1 MISSLVLNSK
11 NDIAF
16 FYGEPLG
23 FEPKWASID
32 MELGELY
39 IVGNEDNDE
48 MRPHK
53 LDKIDEFVYLRLHE
67 RRKVL
72 LVQVEKND
80 IRKPVATHEV
90 PLMVPGQPWEQ
101 EKYDDR
107 MNPKLPPH
115 LQGRKKKI
123 K

>member
-23 FEPKWASID
+23 YTPKWASID

-90 PLMVPGQPWEQ
+90 PLMVPGVGSSSTF
-101 EKYDDR
+101 
-107 MNPKLPPH
+107 NVAVSST
-115 LQGRKKKI
+115 GI
-123 K
+123 VTFSVTSS